1 MLSSVKH
8 AFRVLRK
15 DPGFTVIAIFS
26 LAIGIGAT
34 SAMFS
39 FADALLLRP
48 LPVMKPDGVVAVTT
62 SGSAAFGS
70 NTAVSYPDYVDLRD
84 RNRSFDGLLAA
95 SYGQFGFSPNPQALP
110 RMKFGL
116 FVSGNLFHVLGV
128 EPALGRG
135 FRSDED
141 QAEGRDAVVV
151 LGHDFWVSQ
160 YNASPSV
167 LGSHI
172 RLSGIEYTVI
182 GVAPEHFTGID
193 QYLRPALFVPLAMS
207 PRMGQNNNLHKR
219 DVRWLMVKGRLKPG
233 VGLAQAQD
241 DVALIAK
248 ELQKTYPQTN
258 RDQRIRVETELQL
271 RAEQSPPNAAMAV
284 MLVLLGLCV
293 LAVACANVAGL
304 LLSRSRARSREI
316 AIRLAIGAGRG
327 SLVRQLLFENLLVA
341 VAGGMGGVAVAYAG
355 ATFFN
360 SLPFPSDLPIVFGFT
375 IDRRVLLF
383 TLVVSLVSTL
393 LFGLAPALRSTRPEL
408 VRALKAAD
416 ADSGD
421 KKRFWG
427 RNTIVAGQVALSLV
441 LLVISAV
448 LLQGF
453 RDQLTHGPGFRTER
467 LFLTS
472 FETQLAHYSED
483 QTSQFYNNLL
493 ERTRSAPG
501 VRSAALVSVIP
512 MINGDSV
519 DIVPEG
525 YQLPRGQRALTTFD
539 AYVSDGYFGT
549 LGIPILQG
557 RGFLESDQKGA
568 PLVAVVNEHAAKHFW
583 PKGDALGKRF
593 HMQNAS
599 GDLVQIVGIAKTA
612 KYFWIAE
619 PPLDFFYLPFRQHA
633 RSGLALVTESNA
645 PDAATIAPTVR
656 EVVRGLDPD
665 MPVFDVRTMQDIYTL
680 RAVRTPNMLTE
691 TVGALGL
698 MGLILAIVGLY
709 GLVAYSVSRR
719 TREIGIRMAIGADR
733 TTVVW
738 MVLKQGLQLG
748 VAGVAA
754 GLVVSFFACSV
765 LTSSLWIATFD
776 HVNPLLYA
784 AIGLPLLAI
793 TGLATWAP
801 ARRASR
807 IDPMRALRD
816 E

>member
-1 MLSSVKH
+1 MLTSVKH
-8 AFRVLRK
+8 AFRVLLK

-48 LPVMKPDGVVAVTT
+48 LPVMKPDGVLDVTNAGT
-62 SGSAAFGS
+62 AAFGS
-70 NTAVSYPDYVDLRD
+70 NTTISYPDYVDLRD
-84 RNRSFDGLLAA
+84 RCRTFDGLIAA
-95 SYGQFGFSPNPQALP
+95 SFGQFGFSPNAQTLPQ
-110 RMKFGL
+110 MKFGL
-116 FVSGNLFHVLGV
+116 FVSGNFFRVLGV

-135 FRSDED
+135 FRADED

-151 LGHDFWVSQ
+151 LGHDFWVTQ
-160 YNASPSV
+160 YNSSPSV
-167 LGSHI
+167 LGFHL
-172 RLSGIEYTVI
+172 RLSGVEYTVI

-193 QYLRPALFVPLAMS
+193 QFFRPALFIPLAMA
-207 PRMGQNNNLHKR
+207 PRMGQDNPLHKR
-219 DVRWLMVKGRLKPG
+219 DARWLFVKGRLKPG
-233 VGLAQAQD
+233 AGLDQAQA
-241 DVALIAK
+241 DVAVIGK

-258 RDQRIRVETELQL
+258 RDQRLKVETELEM
-271 RAEQSPPNAAMAV
+271 RAEQSPPNAAMAA

-316 AIRLAIGAGRG
+316 AIRQAIGAGRW

-341 VAGGMGGVAVAYAG
+341 VAGGLGGVAIAYA
-355 ATFFN
+355 AAQFFN
-360 SLPFPSDLPIVFGFT
+360 TLPIPTDIPVVFSCA

-383 TLVVSLVSTL
+383 TLAVSVASTL
-393 LFGLAPALRSTRPEL
+393 LFGLAPALRSTRPDL
-408 VRALKAAD
+408 VRSLKVAD
-416 ADSGD
+416 ADSGG

-427 RNTIVAGQVALSLV
+427 RNSIVAGQVALSLV

-453 RDQLTHGPGFRTER
+453 RDQLTEGPGYRTER

-472 FETQLAHYSED
+472 FDTQLAHYSED
-483 QTSQFYNNLL
+483 QTSQFYKNLL
-493 ERTRSAPG
+493 ERARSAPG
-501 VRSAALVSVIP
+501 VRSAAFTSVVP
-512 MINGDSV
+512 MIGGDSV

-525 YQLPRGQRALTTFD
+525 YQLPPGQHALTVFD
-539 AYVSDGYFGT
+539 AHVSDGFFGAMD
-549 LGIPILQG
+549 IPIQQG

-568 PLVAVVNEHAAKHFW
+568 PLVAVMNEQAAKHFW

-593 HMQNAS
+593 HLKAAN
-599 GDLVQIVGIAKTA
+599 GDLVQIVGIVKTA

-619 PPLDFFYLPFRQHA
+619 PPLDYVYLPFRQQA
-633 RSGLALVTESNA
+633 SSALTLVTESNA
-645 PDAATIAPTVR
+645 PDAASVAPVLR
-656 EVVRGLDPD
+656 EVVRGIDPD
-665 MPVFDVRTMQDIYTL
+665 MPVFDVRTMQDLYSQ
-680 RAVRTPNMLTE
+680 RAVKTPNMIAE
-691 TVGALGL
+691 IVAGLGV

-733 TTVVW
+733 MKVVW
-738 MVLKQGLQLG
+738 MVLRQGLELG
-748 VAGVAA
+748 AGGIAV
-754 GLVVSFFACSV
+754 GLVVSFFACN
-765 LTSSLWIATFD
+765 LMTAHLFIATFH

-784 AIGLPLLAI
+784 VIALPLLMI
-793 TGLATWAP
+793 TLLATWAP

-807 IDPMRALRD
+807 VDPMRALR
-816 E
+816 EE